1 MWDLQAG
8 PRGKGRIKEQ
18 GHPLHHSQ
26 PDPRA
31 APLSHPIVSSHP
43 NRVPHPNPLSPNISA
58 PSPSPPGSCG
68 FGRSPST
75 PGGHFWTQGAP
86 EHGQSWDA
94 LLPAS
99 LQAKRTRRDEER
111 GIIPSSLWHLLPTSA
126 PARLLRCWYLSS
138 VFMDSGEQVSLH
150 NITRWHGPPATF
162 CSQKKQDITAED
174 LAGQEQLLCCVTAAA
189 KASSQP

>member
-1 MWDLQAG
+1 MRDLQAG

-31 APLSHPIVSSHP
+31 ALLSHPILPSHP
-43 NRVPHPNPLSPNISA
+43 TRVPHPGHLSPNHSA

-68 FGRSPST
+68 FGHSPST

-86 EHGQSWDA
+86 EHGQCWDA

-99 LQAKRTRRDEER
+99 LQAKRTRRDEEG
-111 GIIPSSLWHLLPTSA
+111 GIIPSSLLHLLPTSA
-126 PARLLRCWYLSS
+126 PARLILESS
-138 VFMDSGEQVSLH
+138 AYGFWRASL
-150 NITRWHGPPATF
+150 ITQHYTLAWASCHF
-162 CSQKKQDITAED
+162 LLAE
-174 LAGQEQLLCCVTAAA
+174 
-189 KASSQP
+189 KARYHS